1 MLEPKLSRDEI
12 EALFDDGDFVPDAPV
27 EEATQKDESFNFA
40 APNRLTWNQM
50 EMLHATFHAVAQRV
64 ATAVSRPLV
73 MVVGA
78 QLWRLEQMRYD
89 SFVSSIPLPS
99 ALVTVNYEPLA
110 RPWLI
115 AISPKLAGAAVDRI
129 LGGSGRPPEEPRDLT
144 PLEWSVAEP
153 FVQGTIEGV
162 SAGFKELIE
171 LRGHQLATFSDSKLV
186 RVASDHEVVLSAEI
200 RMGGELPEESI
211 WICMLPD
218 ELDPLLEK
226 NVESDATVRGNIHR
240 PVIEAHLRQI
250 PTDFRVVFESI
261 ELPLRQLIRWR
272 PGDVIPLA
280 HGLDQPLWGE
290 VEGRRKFQG
299 RLGASRGELAFRVQ
313 RRLESGL
320 HDDSS
325 E

>member
-12 EALFDDGDFVPDAPV
+12 EALFDEGDGGG
-27 EEATQKDESFNFA
+27 ESASKKKTGDTFNFA
-40 APNRLTWNQM
+40 GPNRLTWNQM

-89 SFVSSIPLPS
+89 SFVASIPLPAS
-99 ALVTVNYEPLA
+99 LVTVNYEPLS

-129 LGGSGRPPEEPRDLT
+129 LGGAGRAPEEPRDLT

-162 SAGFKELIE
+162 SAGFKELID
-171 LRGHQLATFSDSKLV
+171 LRGHLVATFSDSKLV

-200 RMGGELPEESI
+200 RLGGELPEESI
-211 WICMLPD
+211 WICLLPD

-226 NVESDATVRGNIHR
+226 NQEAQASTRGTVHR
-240 PVIEAHLRQI
+240 PQLEAHLRSL
-250 PTDFRVVFESI
+250 PADFRVAFESI
-261 ELPLRQLIRWR
+261 DLPLRRFLAWR
-272 PGDVIPLA
+272 RGDVIPLA
-280 HGLDQPLWGE
+280 HPLDQPLWGE
-290 VEGRRKFQG
+290 IEGRRKFLG
-299 RLGASRGELAFRVQ
+299 RLGTSAGELAFRVVD
-313 RRLESGL
+313 RIRKRTP
-320 HDDSS
+320 DDD
-325 E
+325 ED